1 MHINAE
7 QPKGTGNYSKL
18 ENIKCILIH
27 FFIRDHKRT
36 LIFYKGPQKN
46 THIIP
51 Y

>member
-18 ENIKCILIH
+18 ENIKCILIQ
-27 FFIRDHKRT
+27 FFIR
-36 LIFYKGPQKN
+36 KGPQKN

-51 Y
+51 N